1 MSKQTDN
8 VATTTTE
15 NTGAKRPTRKQFA
28 VARRLA
34 AANET
39 DIPAAAVHNR
49 RAMGGFIAANLPGA
63 S

>member
-8 VATTTTE
+8 VATTTE

-34 AANET
+34 SQTGN
-39 DIPAAAVHNR
+39 DIPQAAVHNR
-49 RAMGGFIAANLPGA
+49 RVMGGFIAANIPA
-63 S
+63 AV